1 MGAFTPSQLMIRLQA
16 LTVFR
21 ALSDDPVLR
30 ALSVCLEGMMSPSLP
45 EAYAISGYAAFVSEL
60 YRAGTC
66 NLTAYVRELVCDD
79 ENPYVCCVAAGETPP
94 AALET
99 CVEQELLTL
108 QAVAALTSEQLLAM
122 REWKQITPDFLP
134 TWETDASAA
143 EELPTV
149 YRDRMKQIGRH
160 GYGMYARFVM
170 FRLDETGGIQPVQ
183 SPDPVQL
190 EDLVGYGREKK
201 IILENMCA
209 LLAGK
214 PAANVLL
221 TGDAGTGKSST
232 VKAAVNAL
240 SGEGLRIL
248 ELRKEQLHFLPKV
261 MGALRDNPLK
271 FILFIDDL
279 SFAGEDDNF
288 GALKAM
294 LEGSVSAKCR
304 NVAIY
309 ATGNRRHLV
318 KERFSDREGDDIH
331 RNDTMQEILSL
342 SERFGVLVTF
352 SRPDKATYLEIVRRL
367 AEAEGLSFEEE
378 ELFAAAERFALQRAC
393 RSARAARQFVD
404 NLVAGTDN

>member
-1 MGAFTPSQLMIRLQA
+1 MNTFSLPQLGLRLRA

-21 ALSDDPVLR
+21 SLVEDPVLR
-30 ALSVCLEGMMSPSLP
+30 ALTVCLEELTFLP
-45 EAYAISGYAAFVSEL
+45 EEKAISAYVTFVSEL
-60 YRAGTC
+60 YRTGIC
-66 NLTAYVRELVCDD
+66 DLTAHVRELVCDD
-79 ENPYVCCVAAGETPP
+79 ENPYVRCVAAGKTPP
-94 AALET
+94 TALET
-99 CVEQELLTL
+99 CVAQELLTL
-108 QAVAALTSEQLLAM
+108 QAVAAVMPEQLLAL
-122 REWKQITPDFLP
+122 REWKRITPDLLP
-134 TWETDASAA
+134 AWETDASAA
-143 EELPTV
+143 QALPAD

-170 FRLDETGGIQPVQ
+170 SRLDEAGGIEPVQ
-183 SPDPVQL
+183 SPDPVKL
-190 EDLVGYGREKK
+190 DDLVGYEREKK
-201 IILENMCA
+201 IILDNMRA
-209 LLAGK
+209 LLAGM

-240 SGEGLRIL
+240 AGEGLRIL
-248 ELRKEQLHFLPKV
+248 ELRKDQLHFLPKV
-261 MGALRDNPLK
+261 MGELRGNPLK

-279 SFAGEDDNF
+279 SFTGDDDNF

-294 LEGSVSAKCR
+294 LEGSVSAKSR
-304 NVAIY
+304 NVVIY

-367 AEAEGLSFEEE
+367 AEAEGLSFGEE
-378 ELFAAAERFALQRAC
+378 ELFAAAERFALSRAC

-404 NLVAGTDN
+404 GLLAGTNN

>member
-1 MGAFTPSQLMIRLQA
+1 METFSLSQLALRLRA

-21 ALSDDPVLR
+21 SLTEDPVLR
-30 ALSVCLEGMMSPSLP
+30 ALSACLEEPASLP
-45 EAYAISGYAAFVSEL
+45 EKDAVSAYAAFASEL

-66 NLTAYVRELVCDD
+66 DLTAYVRELVCDD
-79 ENPYVCCVAAGETPP
+79 ENPYVRCIAAGKIPP
-94 AALET
+94 AALEA

-108 QAVAALTSEQLLAM
+108 QAVAALTPAQLRAL
-122 REWKQITPDFLP
+122 REWKCVTPDLLP
-134 TWETDASAA
+134 AWEADVSGA
-143 EELPTV
+143 EALPAV
-149 YRDRMKQIGRH
+149 YRERMKQIRRY

-170 FRLDETGGIQPVQ
+170 FRLDENGEIRPVR
-183 SPDPVQL
+183 SPDPVRL
-190 EDLVGYGREKK
+190 EDLVGYAREKK
-201 IILENMCA
+201 IILDNMRA

-240 SGEGLRIL
+240 AGEGLRIL

-261 MGALRDNPLK
+261 MGVLRDNPLK

-279 SFAGEDDNF
+279 SFACDDDNF

-304 NVAIY
+304 NVVLY

-352 SRPDKATYLEIVRRL
+352 SRPNKATYLEIVRRL
-367 AEAEGLSFEEE
+367 AEAEGLSFDEE
-378 ELFAAAERFALQRAC
+378 ELFAAAERFALNRAC

-404 NLVAGTDN
+404 GLLAGADN

>member
-1 MGAFTPSQLMIRLQA
+1 MKIFSLSQLALRLRG

-21 ALSDDPVLR
+21 SLTEDPVLR
-30 ALSVCLEGMMSPSLP
+30 ALSACLEGLSSLS
-45 EAYAISGYAAFVSEL
+45 EEDAVSAYAAFVSEL

-66 NLTAYVRELVCDD
+66 DLTAYVRELVCDD
-79 ENPYVCCVAAGETPP
+79 ENLYVRRVAAGEIPL
-94 AALET
+94 AALER

-108 QAVAALTSEQLLAM
+108 QAVAAVTREQLLAL
-122 REWKQITPDFLP
+122 RNWTTDPDFLP
-134 TWETDASAA
+134 AWETDASAA
-143 EELPTV
+143 EALATLYHE
-149 YRDRMKQIGRH
+149 RMKRIDKH

-170 FRLDETGGIQPVQ
+170 FRLDEAGGIQPVQ
-183 SPDPVQL
+183 SPDPVRL
-190 EDLVGYGREKK
+190 EDLVGYAREKK
-201 IILENMCA
+201 IILDNLRA

-240 SGEGLRIL
+240 AGEGLRIL

-261 MGALRDNPLK
+261 MGELRNNPLK

-279 SFAGEDDNF
+279 SFSGDDDNF

-304 NVAIY
+304 NAVIY

-318 KERFSDREGDDIH
+318 RERFSDREGDDVH

-342 SERFGVLVTF
+342 SERFGILVTF

-367 AEAEGLSFEEE
+367 AEAEGLSFNEE
-378 ELFAAAERFALQRAC
+378 ELYAAAERFALNRAC

-404 NLVAGTDN
+404 SLRAGTDN

>member
-1 MGAFTPSQLMIRLQA
+1 MNTFSLPQLGLRLRA

-21 ALSDDPVLR
+21 SLAEDPVLR
-30 ALSVCLEGMMSPSLP
+30 ALSACLEGLTFLP
-45 EAYAISGYAAFVSEL
+45 EEQAISAYAAFASEL
-60 YRAGTC
+60 YRTGTC
-66 NLTAYVRELVCDD
+66 DLTAYVRQLVCDD
-79 ENPYVCCVAAGETPP
+79 ENPYVRCVAVGETPS
-94 AALET
+94 AALEKS
-99 CVEQELLTL
+99 VEQELATL
-108 QAVAALTSEQLLAM
+108 QAVSAVTPEQLLTL
-122 REWKQITPDFLP
+122 REWKRISPDVLS
-134 TWETDASAA
+134 TWETDTTAA
-143 EELPTV
+143 EELGSL
-149 YRDRMKQIGRH
+149 YRERMAQIGRH

-170 FRLDETGGIQPVQ
+170 FRLDETGEIQPVQ

-190 EDLVGYGREKK
+190 EDLVGYGREKR
-201 IILENMCA
+201 ILLDNMRA

-240 SGEGLRIL
+240 AGEGLRII

-261 MGALRDNPLK
+261 MGVLRDNPLK

-279 SFAGEDDNF
+279 SFAGDDDNF

-294 LEGSVSAKCR
+294 LEGSVSAKSR

-378 ELFAAAERFALQRAC
+378 ELFAAAERFALHRAC

-404 NLVAGTDN
+404 SLLAGTDN

>member
-1 MGAFTPSQLMIRLQA
+1 MKPFSLAQIALRLRA

-21 ALSDDPVLR
+21 SLAEDPVLH
-30 ALSVCLEGMMSPSLP
+30 ALSSYLDGAASLP
-45 EAYAISGYAAFVSEL
+45 EAEAISAYAAFVSEL
-60 YRAGTC
+60 YRTGTC
-66 NLTAYVRELVCDD
+66 DLTAYVRELTCGD
-79 ENPYVCCVAAGETPP
+79 ENPYVRCVAAGKTPP
-94 AALET
+94 APLEQS
-99 CVEQELLTL
+99 VEQELRTL
-108 QAVAALTSEQLLAM
+108 QAAASLTPEQLQSV
-122 REWKQITPDFLP
+122 REWKTVSTDFLP
-134 TWETDASAA
+134 TWETDAHGA
-143 EELPTV
+143 EALPAV
-149 YRDRMKQIGRH
+149 YRERMAQIGRH
-160 GYGMYARFVM
+160 GYGMYAKSVM
-170 FRLDETGGIQPVQ
+170 FRLDGDGEILPVQ

-190 EDLVGYGREKK
+190 RDLVGYDREKK
-201 IILENMCA
+201 IILDNMCA

-248 ELRKEQLHFLPKV
+248 ELRKEQLHLLPKV
-261 MGALRDNPLK
+261 MGALRSNPLK

-279 SFAGEDDNF
+279 SFASDDDNF
-288 GALKAM
+288 GALKAT
-294 LEGSVSAKCR
+294 LEGSVSAKSR

-318 KERFSDREGDDIH
+318 KERFSDREGDDVH
-331 RNDTMQEILSL
+331 RNDTMQEIVSL

-367 AEAEGLSFEEE
+367 AEAEGLSMDEEA
-378 ELFAAAERFALQRAC
+378 LFAAAERFALNRAS

-404 NLVAGTDN
+404 GLLAGTEL

>member
-1 MGAFTPSQLMIRLQA
+1 MGLRLRA

-21 ALSDDPVLR
+21 TLTEDPVLR
-30 ALSVCLEGMMSPSLP
+30 ALSACLEGLPFLP
-45 EAYAISGYAAFVSEL
+45 EEQAVSAYAAFVSEL
-60 YRAGTC
+60 YRTGTC
-66 NLTAYVRELVCDD
+66 NLTAYVRQLVCDD
-79 ENPYVCCVAAGETPP
+79 ENPYVRCVAAGEKPP
-94 AALET
+94 AALEKSI
-99 CVEQELLTL
+99 EQELATL
-108 QAVAALTSEQLLAM
+108 QAVSAVTPEQLLTL
-122 REWKQITPDFLP
+122 REWKRISPDLLP
-134 TWETDASAA
+134 TWETDATAA
-143 EELPTV
+143 EGLPAL
-149 YRDRMKQIGRH
+149 YRERLGQIGRY
-160 GYGMYARFVM
+160 GYGMYARYVM
-170 FRLDETGGIQPVQ
+170 FRLDETGGIEPVQ

-201 IILENMCA
+201 ILLDNMRA

-240 SGEGLRIL
+240 AGEGLRII

-261 MGALRDNPLK
+261 MGVLRDNPLK

-279 SFAGEDDNF
+279 SFAGDDDNF

-294 LEGSVSAKCR
+294 LEGSVSTKSR
-304 NVAIY
+304 NAAIY

-318 KERFSDREGDDIH
+318 KERFSDREGDDVH

-367 AEAEGLSFEEE
+367 AEAEGLSIEEK
-378 ELFAAAERFALQRAC
+378 ELFAAAERFALHRAC

-404 NLVAGTDN
+404 SLLAGTDN

>member
-1 MGAFTPSQLMIRLQA
+1 MNTFSLPQLALRLRA

-21 ALSDDPVLR
+21 SLAEDPVLH
-30 ALSVCLEGMMSPSLP
+30 ALSVCLEELAILP
-45 EAYAISGYAAFVSEL
+45 EEQAISAYADFASAL
-60 YRAGTC
+60 YRAGRC
-66 NLTAYVRELVCDD
+66 DLTAYVRDLVCDD
-79 ENPYVCCVAAGETPP
+79 ENPYVHCVAAGETPP
-94 AALET
+94 AALEA

-108 QAVAALTSEQLLAM
+108 QAVAKVTRSQLLAL
-122 REWKQITPDFLP
+122 REWKCITPDLLP
-134 TWETDASAA
+134 TWETDVPAA
-143 EELPTV
+143 GALPAL

-170 FRLDETGGIQPVQ
+170 FRLDEAGGIEPVQ
-183 SPDPVQL
+183 SPDPVGL

-201 IILENMCA
+201 IILDNMRA

-240 SGEGLRIL
+240 AGEGLRIL

-261 MGALRDNPLK
+261 MGELRNNPLK

-279 SFAGEDDNF
+279 SFSGDDDNF
-288 GALKAM
+288 SALKAM

-304 NVAIY
+304 NAVLY

-318 KERFSDREGDDIH
+318 RERFSDREGDDIH

-342 SERFGVLVTF
+342 SERFGILVTF

-367 AEAEGLSFEEE
+367 AEAEGLSIAEE
-378 ELFAAAERFALQRAC
+378 ELFAAAERFALGRAC

-404 NLVAGTDN
+404 SLLAKNGE

>member
-1 MGAFTPSQLMIRLQA
+1 METFSLSQLALRLRG

-21 ALSDDPVLR
+21 SLTEDPVLR
-30 ALSVCLEGMMSPSLP
+30 GLSACLEGLPSLP
-45 EAYAISGYAAFVSEL
+45 EEDAISAYAAFVSEL
-60 YRAGTC
+60 YRTGTC
-66 NLTAYVRELVCDD
+66 DLTAYVRERVCDD
-79 ENPYVCCVAAGETPP
+79 ENPYVRCIAAGKTPP
-94 AALET
+94 DALEA

-108 QAVAALTSEQLLAM
+108 QAVSAITRSQLLAL
-122 REWKQITPDFLP
+122 REWKTGTDFLP
-134 TWETDASAA
+134 AWETDASAA
-143 EELPTV
+143 EALPAL
-149 YRDRMKQIGRH
+149 YRERMKQIGRH
-160 GYGMYARFVM
+160 GYGMYARYVM

-183 SPDPVQL
+183 SPDPVGL
-190 EDLVGYGREKK
+190 DDLVGYAREKK
-201 IILENMCA
+201 IVLDNMRA

-240 SGEGLRIL
+240 AGEGLRIL

-261 MGALRDNPLK
+261 MGELRDNPLK

-279 SFAGEDDNF
+279 SFSGDDDNF

-304 NVAIY
+304 NAVIY

-342 SERFGVLVTF
+342 SERFGILVTF
-352 SRPDKATYLEIVRRL
+352 SRPNKATYLEIVRRL
-367 AEAEGLSFEEE
+367 AEADGLSFDEE
-378 ELFAAAERFALQRAC
+378 ELFAAAERFALNRAC

-404 NLVAGTDN
+404 SLLAKSGE

>member
-1 MGAFTPSQLMIRLQA
+1 MEAFTPSQLMIRLRA

-21 ALSDDPVLR
+21 ALLDDPVLR
-30 ALSVCLEGMMSPSLP
+30 ALSVCLEGMNSLP
-45 EAYAISGYAAFVSEL
+45 EEQAISAYASFASEL
-60 YRAGTC
+60 YRTGTC
-66 NLTAYVRELVCDD
+66 DLTAYVRELVCNA
-79 ENPYVCCVAAGETPP
+79 ENPYVRCVAAGKTPS
-94 AALET
+94 AALEKS
-99 CVEQELLTL
+99 VEQELLTF
-108 QAVAALTSEQLLAM
+108 QAIAALTPEQLRAA
-122 REWKQITPDFLP
+122 REWKRITPDLLP
-134 TWETDASAA
+134 VWETDASAA
-143 EELPTV
+143 EQLAV
-149 YRDRMKQIGRH
+149 LYRDRMEQIGRH

-170 FRLDETGGIQPVQ
+170 FRLDDTGGIEPVQ
-183 SPDPVQL
+183 SPDPVRL
-190 EDLVGYGREKK
+190 EELVGYGREKK
-201 IILENMCA
+201 IILNNMRA

-240 SGEGLRIL
+240 AGEGLRII

-261 MGALRDNPLK
+261 MGELWDNPLK

-279 SFAGEDDNF
+279 SFSGDDDNF

-304 NVAIY
+304 NAVIF

-342 SERFGVLVTF
+342 SERFGLLVTF

-367 AEAEGLSFEEE
+367 AEEAGLSFEEE
-378 ELFAAAERFALQRAC
+378 ELFAAAECFALSRAC

-404 NLVAGTDN
+404 GLLAGTNN

>member
-1 MGAFTPSQLMIRLQA
+1 MALRLRA
-16 LTVFR
+16 LTVFCS
-21 ALSDDPVLR
+21 LTEDPVLR
-30 ALSVCLEGMMSPSLP
+30 ALSACLEGLPSLP
-45 EAYAISGYAAFVSEL
+45 EADAVSAYAAFVSEL
-60 YRAGTC
+60 YRTGTC
-66 NLTAYVRELVCDD
+66 DLTAYVRERVCDD
-79 ENPYVCCVAAGETPP
+79 ENPYVRCIAAGKTPP
-94 AALET
+94 DALEA

-108 QAVAALTSEQLLAM
+108 QAVSAITRSQLLAL
-122 REWKQITPDFLP
+122 REWKTGTDFLP
-134 TWETDASAA
+134 AWETDESAA
-143 EELPTV
+143 EALPAL
-149 YRDRMKQIGRH
+149 YRERMKQIGRH
-160 GYGMYARFVM
+160 GYGMYARYVM

-183 SPDPVQL
+183 SPDPVGL
-190 EDLVGYGREKK
+190 DDLVGYAREKK
-201 IILENMCA
+201 IILDNMRA

-240 SGEGLRIL
+240 AGEGLRIL

-261 MGALRDNPLK
+261 MGELRDNPLK

-279 SFAGEDDNF
+279 SFSGDDDNF

-304 NVAIY
+304 NAVIY

-342 SERFGVLVTF
+342 SERFGILVTF
-352 SRPDKATYLEIVRRL
+352 SRPNKATYLEIVRRL
-367 AEAEGLSFEEE
+367 AEADGLSFDEE
-378 ELFAAAERFALQRAC
+378 ELFAAAERFALNRAC

-404 NLVAGTDN
+404 SLLAKNGD

>member
-1 MGAFTPSQLMIRLQA
+1 MKTFSLSQLALRLRG

-21 ALSDDPVLR
+21 SLTEDPVLR
-30 ALSVCLEGMMSPSLP
+30 ALSACLEGMASLP
-45 EAYAISGYAAFVSEL
+45 EEDAVSAYAAFVSEL

-66 NLTAYVRELVCDD
+66 DLTAYVRERVCDD
-79 ENPYVCCVAAGETPP
+79 ENPYVRCIAAGKTPP
-94 AALET
+94 DALET

-108 QAVAALTSEQLLAM
+108 QAVSAITREQLLAL
-122 REWKQITPDFLP
+122 RGWTTDPDFLP
-134 TWETDASAA
+134 AWETDGSAA
-143 EELPTV
+143 EALPAL
-149 YRDRMKQIGRH
+149 YRERMKRIGRH

-170 FRLDETGGIQPVQ
+170 FRLGETGEIQPVQ
-183 SPDPVQL
+183 SPDPVKL
-190 EDLVGYGREKK
+190 EDLVGYTREKK
-201 IILENMCA
+201 IILDNLRA

-240 SGEGLRIL
+240 AGEGLRIL

-261 MGALRDNPLK
+261 MGELRGNPLK
-271 FILFIDDL
+271 FVLFIDDL
-279 SFAGEDDNF
+279 SFSGDDDNF

-304 NVAIY
+304 NAVIY

-318 KERFSDREGDDIH
+318 RERFSDREGDDVH

-342 SERFGVLVTF
+342 SERFGILVTF

-378 ELFAAAERFALQRAC
+378 ALFAEAERFALNRAC

-404 NLVAGTDN
+404 SLRAKSEE

>member
-1 MGAFTPSQLMIRLQA
+1 METFSFSQLALRLRA

-21 ALSDDPVLR
+21 ALAEDPVLR
-30 ALSVCLEGMMSPSLP
+30 ALSVCLDEMASLP
-45 EAYAISGYAAFVSEL
+45 EEGAVSAYASFVSAL
-60 YRAGTC
+60 YGSGTC
-66 NLTAYVRELVCDD
+66 NLTAYVRQLVCDD
-79 ENPYVCCVAAGETPP
+79 ENPYVRSVAARETPP
-94 AALET
+94 VALET
-99 CVEQELLTL
+99 SVRQELITL
-108 QAVAALTSEQLLAM
+108 QAVASITQSQLLAS
-122 REWKQITPDFLP
+122 REWSIATDFLP
-134 TWETDASAA
+134 AWETDASAA
-143 EELPTV
+143 EALPAL
-149 YRDRMKQIGRH
+149 YRERMGQIGRY

-170 FRLDETGGIQPVQ
+170 FRLDEVGGIQPVQ

-190 EDLVGYGREKK
+190 VDLVGYAREKK
-201 IILENMCA
+201 LILDNMRA

-240 SGEGLRIL
+240 AGEGLRML
-248 ELRKEQLHFLPKV
+248 ELRNEQLHFLPKV
-261 MGALRDNPLK
+261 MGELRKNPLK

-279 SFAGEDDNF
+279 SFAGDDDNF

-294 LEGSVSAKCR
+294 LEGSVSAKCS
-304 NVAIY
+304 NAVIY

-318 KERFSDREGDDIH
+318 RERFSDREGDDVH

-342 SERFGVLVTF
+342 SERFGLLVTF

-367 AEAEGLSFEEE
+367 AEAEGLSIDEE
-378 ELFAAAERFALQRAC
+378 ELFAAAERFALHRAC

-404 NLVAGTDN
+404 GLLAGTNN